1 MVFHEERTKCW
12 CVQEVLCNCVLIS
25 AENLAAMRGDD
36 AEVSWDP
43 VSSFHLHQVSCHHLL
58 SIDLHLFSLSDYK
71 GLLEWQIQKLLIW
84 KCVMADWQHIY
95 RQNTA

>member
-1 MVFHEERTKCW
+1 MFHEERTKISK
-12 CVQEVLCNCVLIS
+12 VLVCGRSALVF

-58 SIDLHLFSLSDYK
+58 SIDLHLFSLSDNQ
-71 GLLEWQIQKLLIW
+71 GLLE
-84 KCVMADWQHIY
+84 
-95 RQNTA
+95 